1 MARRKAEFQT
11 LDPSTWPTV
20 AWTEFDAAE
29 RESIRARTTAIE
41 QYARGAPI
49 KEIEQSTGV
58 NRRQLYR
65 LLERALT
72 AHPDGRLCGFR
83 ALILHSRVADYVR
96 LSPVKLNGDPVL
108 PLRQCSRSPDGPR
121 LVVVSITITTGSR
134 FRDTPGR
141 RMHGIRP

>member
-58 NRRQLYR
+58 NCCRSQF
-65 LLERALT
+65 LLTVTTDT
-72 AHPDGRLCGFR
+72 A
-83 ALILHSRVADYVR
+83 
-96 LSPVKLNGDPVL
+96 NG
-108 PLRQCSRSPDGPR
+108 
-121 LVVVSITITTGSR
+121 
-134 FRDTPGR
+134 
-141 RMHGIRP
+141 